1 MEINL
6 LNTKEIMDII
16 PHRQPF
22 LLVDRI
28 EEMEVGKIAVG
39 IKCVSYN
46 EPFFAGHFPD
56 QPVMPGVLIIEAMAQ
71 VGAVSLLSDD
81 KYKGK
86 TPLFGGIKNAKF
98 RRKVVPGDVLR
109 MEVEMTRVRG
119 PLGIGEGKAYVDGE
133 LCAQAELVFMIG

>member
-1 MEINL
+1 M

-28 EEMEVGKIAVG
+28 EEMEVGKRTVG

-133 LCAQAELVFMIG
+133 LCAQAELVFAIQ

>member
-1 MEINL
+1 MV
-6 LNTKEIMDII
+6 MDIKDIMNTI
-16 PHRQPF
+16 PHSSPF

-28 EEMEVGKIAVG
+28 EEMEEGKRIVGK
-39 IKCVSYN
+39 KCVTYN

-133 LCAQAELVFMIG
+133 LCAQAELVFAIQ

>member
-1 MEINL
+1 M

-28 EEMEVGKIAVG
+28 EEMVVGKRAVG

-109 MEVEMTRVRG
+109 MDVEMTRVRG

-133 LCAQAELVFMIG
+133 LCTQAELVFAIQ

>member
-1 MEINL
+1 M

-28 EEMEVGKIAVG
+28 EEMEVGKRAVG

-71 VGAVSLLSDD
+71 VELSVYYQTINIKEKLLCLVEL
-81 KYKGK
+81 K
-86 TPLFGGIKNAKF
+86 TLNLEEKLF
-98 RRKVVPGDVLR
+98 R
-109 MEVEMTRVRG
+109 EMC
-119 PLGIGEGKAYVDGE
+119 LEWKWK
-133 LCAQAELVFMIG
+133 

>member
-1 MEINL
+1 M

-28 EEMEVGKIAVG
+28 EEMEVGKRALG

-133 LCAQAELVFMIG
+133 LCAQAELVFAIQ

>member
-1 MEINL
+1 M

-28 EEMEVGKIAVG
+28 EEMEVGKRAVV

-133 LCAQAELVFMIG
+133 LCAQAELVFAIQ

>member
-1 MEINL
+1 MLKKLRICNRMEINM

-28 EEMEVGKIAVG
+28 EEMEVGKRAVG

-71 VGAVSLLSDD
+71 VELSVYYQTINIKEKLLCLVEL
-81 KYKGK
+81 K
-86 TPLFGGIKNAKF
+86 TLNLEEKLF
-98 RRKVVPGDVLR
+98 R
-109 MEVEMTRVRG
+109 EMC
-119 PLGIGEGKAYVDGE
+119 LEWKWK
-133 LCAQAELVFMIG
+133 